1 MQKATA
7 RKGVFYGWF
16 IVAAGFFTM
25 FVSAGARNGFGVF
38 IIPMSDDLHL
48 SRGAISAAI
57 AIGWL
62 VNGLTQPLLGRF
74 YDRLGGRTVISY
86 SLLVLGGTTMLLSLT
101 NNIWML
107 VFLYGFVM
115 STAASGASLVT
126 IGAIMSKW
134 FYRKR
139 GAVISI
145 TSSGASTGSMIL
157 APFAAYLIII
167 VGWRITWGVMGAM
180 VLLLALPL
188 AFFLI
193 KDDPAYIGES
203 PDGDAHT
210 SNLSRSSGNRSA
222 SPTPLE
228 VKYWRDSY
236 KSAPMWQ
243 LSGSYFI
250 CGVTTGILAAHYV
263 PFAIDTGASPSTA
276 ALAFG
281 LMMGF
286 NTIGVLAA
294 GFYSDKIGRKNLLGI
309 VYATRGLA
317 YAVLLLTPGTISL
330 WGFAVV
336 AGLSWIATVPLTTS
350 LTAEIYG
357 LRNMG
362 TLTGLITF
370 AHQMGSAIS
379 ILMAGIMFDMFGSY
393 TIPFAIAGSFL
404 VLASLASFSI
414 KEKKYSAKYQTST
427 VEPATASP
435 GGG

>member
-139 GAVISI
+139 GRGNKHNVFRGFDGINDTCAVR
-145 TSSGASTGSMIL
+145 G
-157 APFAAYLIII
+157 
-167 VGWRITWGVMGAM
+167 
-180 VLLLALPL
+180 LPDYHCRL
-188 AFFLI
+188 
-193 KDDPAYIGES
+193 GES
-203 PDGDAHT
+203 P
-210 SNLSRSSGNRSA
+210 
-222 SPTPLE
+222 
-228 VKYWRDSY
+228 
-236 KSAPMWQ
+236 
-243 LSGSYFI
+243 
-250 CGVTTGILAAHYV
+250 
-263 PFAIDTGASPSTA
+263 GA
-276 ALAFG
+276 
-281 LMMGF
+281 
-286 NTIGVLAA
+286 
-294 GFYSDKIGRKNLLGI
+294 
-309 VYATRGLA
+309 
-317 YAVLLLTPGTISL
+317 
-330 WGFAVV
+330 
-336 AGLSWIATVPLTTS
+336 
-350 LTAEIYG
+350 
-357 LRNMG
+357 
-362 TLTGLITF
+362 
-370 AHQMGSAIS
+370 
-379 ILMAGIMFDMFGSY
+379 
-393 TIPFAIAGSFL
+393 
-404 VLASLASFSI
+404 
-414 KEKKYSAKYQTST
+414 
-427 VEPATASP
+427 
-435 GGG
+435 